1 MVAQVIR
8 NIFSDKL
15 STKYQGIV
23 QNLANK
29 APIPIRHFDF
39 KFNPAELDQKFFLNK
54 ELATSYFHALS
65 IFLTFGEDVVIETAR
80 HHREFINDPILK
92 QRLTSLIGQEAI
104 HSKIHNQFNDEVLKE
119 NGYPVELLRAIADKV
134 FEYGFINY
142 RTLCSY
148 L

>member
-1 MVAQVIR
+1 LDVPLLIFILLSLGDQVMVAQVIR
-8 NIFSDKL
+8 NVFSDKL

-65 IFLTFGEDVVIETAR
+65 IFLTFGEDVVIEQLV
-80 HHREFINDPILK
+80 IIVN
-92 QRLTSLIGQEAI
+92 
-104 HSKIHNQFNDEVLKE
+104 
-119 NGYPVELLRAIADKV
+119 LLMIR
-134 FEYGFINY
+134 F
-142 RTLCSY
+142 
-148 L
+148 